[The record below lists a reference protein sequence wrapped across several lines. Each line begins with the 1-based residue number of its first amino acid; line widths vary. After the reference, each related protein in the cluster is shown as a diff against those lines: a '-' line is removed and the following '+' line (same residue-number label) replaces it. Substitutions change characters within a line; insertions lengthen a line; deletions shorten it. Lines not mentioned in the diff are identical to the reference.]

1 MRKNGFPLAVCFIL
15 FTAALLH
22 AQVTGVREDFND
34 NLLTGW
40 EAPNSVTF
48 TLTEVNGTLRVSY
61 NRTVYSYE
69 WDNFNYTPPTVDVSA
84 TPRITFKAQAS
95 LACELVFKPI
105 FGDGTH
111 DWLSL
116 QLPGDNS
123 WHDYAFTL
131 TPDTN
136 ALLTRIY
143 LYLDGGTTQ
152 PRSGV
157 VYFDDL
163 LIGDV
168 AGAATIDG
176 SALAAA
182 LAAASI
188 LCDSAV
194 EGTGEGEYPAGAK
207 SSLLAAIADAGS
219 VAGRLDA
226 SQAETDQAEWDLLD
240 ACVNLEKQAN
250 IPNPGLID
258 PLATPKTKYL
268 HMNLEQ
274 GAGQRLIF
282 GMHDATGYGV
292 GWKGDDDR
300 ADIRDVCGDYPALY
314 SWDMNTVDRGAP
326 QEMARFTYRIKSAF
340 ARGGVN
346 TLCWHQYDPLGR
358 SFYGSKVSDNIVATL
373 LPGGAWHDF
382 YKKRLTRIA
391 RFLKGLRGEDGH
403 SIPIIFRPYHEHD
416 SGAFWWGTNN
426 CTAEEYN
433 LIWQF
438 TVTYLRDS
446 LNVHNLIYA
455 ISPISFNTRNSYLKI
470 YPGDDY
476 VDILGMDFYYQYPL
490 ASWQKSF
497 INCLHI
503 LAQLAL
509 ERGKVSALTEVGLD
523 TLLEPTWFNRYL
535 LPPFKEDSLA
545 MKMAY
550 VAVWRNESV
559 HHHFAPYP
567 GHPSVPGFLEFYNDP
582 FTTFERDLPPMYS
595 RPGSDSTPPLFT
607 LTPDTA
613 FTATDTLFNLY
624 FETDERA
631 HLAFVFS
638 DLPYSLM
645 SGAFLSGQGGFKHST
660 TLTLG
665 QGEKRTFFIRA
676 IDVSGNEIPA
686 AFRVTVRVDTLQRRI
701 PWYDERYPAGGW
713 KSGAAPLG
721 YGATA
726 GNATTTAEARSL
738 YFITH
743 FSLPQ
748 PVQQLGLLL
757 KCHDGAVV
765 RINSRELLRYNLPEG
780 EIHHDTPAAS
790 AVKTNQIYLFKAED
804 LQLLRAGDNL
814 ISVEL
819 HAAGLA
825 GADLS
830 FDARLFNTAGIYLNL
845 GATWNYYDGGEP
857 PTFTLADYLSKV
869 APQPASLPRAFG
881 LAQNYPNPF
890 NPETA
895 IRFQLTRPGDVR
907 LEVYDISG
915 RLVARLINGRR
926 EAGEHTALF
935 SGAGHASGVYLYR
948 LTAEGKHEVKRMLLM
963 R

>member
-1 MRKNGFPLAVCFIL
+1 MQKSAFILVFCFIL
-15 FTAALLH
+15 LSAALLP

-40 EAPNSVTF
+40 EAPNSTTF
-48 TLTEVNGTLRVSY
+48 TLAEVNGTLRISY
-61 NRTVYSYE
+61 NRTASSYE
-69 WDNFNYTPPTVDVSA
+69 WDNFNYTPPVVDVGA
-84 TPRITFKAQAS
+84 LPRITFKARAS
-95 LACELVFKPI
+95 LDCELVFKPI
-105 FGDGTH
+105 YGDGS
-111 DWLSL
+111 DNWLVL

-123 WHDYAFTL
+123 WHDYAFDL
-131 TPDTN
+131 TPLTN
-136 ALLTRIY
+136 TLLTRIY

-152 PRSGV
+152 PKAGV

-163 LIGDV
+163 FIGDA
-168 AGAATIDG
+168 AGAAAADG

-182 LAAASI
+182 LSAAV
-188 LCDSAV
+188 LLYDGAV
-194 EGTGEGEYPAGAK
+194 EGAGEGEYPAGAR
-207 SSLLAAIADAGS
+207 SSLQMAIAVAQA

-226 SQAETDQAEWDLLD
+226 SQSEIDQAEWDLLD
-240 ACVNLEKQAN
+240 ACVNLEKRAN

-258 PLATPKTKYL
+258 PLATPRTKYL
-268 HMNLEQ
+268 YMNLEQ
-274 GAGQRLIF
+274 GCGQRLLF

-300 ADIRDVCGDYPALY
+300 SDVRDVCGDYPALY
-314 SWDMNTVDRGAP
+314 SGDMNAVDRGSP
-326 QEMARFTYRIKSAF
+326 QELARFTYRIKSAF

-358 SFYGSKVSDNIVATL
+358 SFYGSKVSDNVVATL

-382 YKKRLTRIA
+382 YKKRLARIA

-426 CTAEEYN
+426 CTTEEYN

-438 TVTYLRDS
+438 TVTYLRDV

-455 ISPISFNTRNSYLKI
+455 ISPISFTTRNSYLKI

-476 VDILGMDFYYQYPL
+476 VDILGMDFYYWYPL
-490 ASWQKSF
+490 ADRQKSF
-497 INCLHI
+497 INSLHI
-503 LAQLAL
+503 PAQLAL
-509 ERGKVSALTEVGLD
+509 ERGKVPALTEVGLD
-523 TLLEPTWFNRYL
+523 TLLEPSWFNRYL
-535 LPPFKEDSLA
+535 LPPFKSDSLA
-545 MKMAY
+545 MRMAY
-550 VAVWRNESV
+550 TAVWRNESV

-582 FTTFERDLPPMYS
+582 YTAFERDLPPMYIH
-595 RPGSDSTPPLFT
+595 PGSDQTPPSFT
-607 LTPDTA
+607 ITPDTFFIA
-613 FTATDTLFNLY
+613 ADTIFPLY

-631 HLAFVFS
+631 HLGFAFS
-638 DLPYSLM
+638 DIPYNLM

-660 TLTLG
+660 LLALQ
-665 QGEKRTFFIRA
+665 QGEERTFFIRA
-676 IDVSGNEIPA
+676 IDISGNETPE

-701 PWYDERYPAGGW
+701 PWYDDRYPAGGW

-721 YGATA
+721 YGAAA
-726 GNATTTAEARSL
+726 GNATTTAAVKSL
-738 YFITH
+738 YFVTN
-743 FSLPQ
+743 FNLPH
-748 PVQQLGLLL
+748 PVTQLGLLL

-765 RINSRELLRYNLPEG
+765 RINGRELLRYNLPEG
-780 EIHHDTPAAS
+780 EVTPDTPAAS
-790 AVKTNQIYLFKAED
+790 AVKTNQIYVFTAED
-804 LQLLRAGDNL
+804 LQLLKNGENL
-814 ISVEL
+814 LSVEL

-830 FDARLFNTAGIYLNL
+830 LDARLFDATGIYLNL
-845 GATWNYYDGGEP
+845 GATWHYFDGGEP
-857 PTFTLADYLSKV
+857 PAFTLADYLSDV
-869 APQPASLPRAFG
+869 PPPPASLPRAFG

-895 IRFQLTRPGDVR
+895 IRFHLTRPGEIR
-907 LEVYDISG
+907 LEVYDITG
-915 RLVARLINGRR
+915 RMVVRLIDGRR
-926 EAGEHTALF
+926 EAGEHGVVF
-935 SGAGHASGVYLYR
+935 NGAGLPSGIYLYR
-948 LTAEGKHEVKRMLLM
+948 LTAEGKHQVKRMLLL